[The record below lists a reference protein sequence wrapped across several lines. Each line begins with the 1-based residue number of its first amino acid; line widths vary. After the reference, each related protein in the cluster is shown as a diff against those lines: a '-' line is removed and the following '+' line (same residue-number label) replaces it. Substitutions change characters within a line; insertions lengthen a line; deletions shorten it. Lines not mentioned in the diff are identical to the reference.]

1 MSDPDPQPPQQ
12 KPNKLHF
19 AKALGEAMR
28 RANLSPSD
36 VARLVWG
43 TMTDKRGYE
52 VARNRDRI
60 GHYLK
65 GVSFP
70 EPENLQRL
78 ADAVGSSVEELTAS
92 PVGGE
97 TASGNLSGLP
107 RRPPGYVP
115 GQLLHFDLVTPRRKM
130 RLQVDRYI
138 DLKHYD
144 KIVELIRILAEEP
157 SDLEEVAK

>member
-28 RANLSPSD
+28 RANLNSSD
-36 VARLVWG
+36 VARSVWG
-43 TMTDKRGYE
+43 TMRDKRGYE

-78 ADAVGSSVEELTAS
+78 ADAVGCSVEELTAS

-97 TASGNLSGLP
+97 SASGQTSRSARHP
-107 RRPPGYVP
+107 P
-115 GQLLHFDLVTPRRKM
+115 GQLLQLTLVTHRPNMM
-130 RLQVDRYI
+130 RLQADRYI
-138 DLKHYD
+138 DLKHYTQ
-144 KIVELIRILAEEP
+144 IVELMRILAEEP
-157 SDLEEVAK
+157 SDLEEIAK